1 MVVMSTNELRKLT
14 VVEYERMIEA
24 GVLASDDPIEL
35 LDGLLVRKDR
45 AKAGDDPM
53 TVGTEHSWAV
63 QNLLTVLA
71 AVSGHGC
78 HVRLQQPVVLP
89 PDGEPEPDGAIAL
102 GTNDD
107 YRSRKPV
114 AADVP
119 CVIEVADSSLERD
132 RVTKLRI
139 DAEGGIVQ
147 YVIINLVDSLV
158 EVYERPIAGKGRYAD
173 ARRLGGRDAVEF
185 SCGQGRCVSVDVAR
199 LLPAR

>member
-1 MVVMSTNELRKLT
+1 MSTNELRKLT

-24 GVLASDDPIEL
+24 GVLMSDDPVEL

-45 AKAGDDPM
+45 AKAGDDPLM
-53 TVGTEHSWAV
+53 VGTDHSWAV

-71 AVSGHGC
+71 GVSSHGC
-78 HVRLQQPVVLP
+78 HVRLQQPVLLP

-107 YRSRKPV
+107 YRGRKPV

-139 DAEGGIVQ
+139 YAEGGIAQ
-147 YVIINLVDSLV
+147 YVGINLVEDVV
-158 EVYERPIAGKGRYAD
+158 EVYERPVAGKGKYAD
-173 ARRLGGRDAVEF
+173 TRHLNGGDTVEF
-185 SCGQGRCVSVDVAR
+185 SCGQGRCVGVDVAR